1 MCARGCRGSRSTK
14 AMDTP
19 EKLVSFE
26 TLITD
31 LEISLQGQHISS
43 LNLSPMTPPPPPVR
57 LTEQTHQELGFSLN
71 DFPLISCFI
80 REFFFFFEPLLLFF
94 FWGVMDSF
102 DFDFKWCWSRWWSLV
117 TSSHLG
123 NEAFP
128 SKPSRIWYY
137 FSVLGDLD
145 AEISP
150 ENEASPITDL
160 ASFRA
165 VGESIWNLTVSFF
178 F

>member
-80 REFFFFFEPLLLFF
+80 REFFFYLNLCCCFSLEVLWILLILISN
-94 FWGVMDSF
+94 GVDRG
-102 DFDFKWCWSRWWSLV
+102 DDRWSPRLIWEMRHFLQN
-117 TSSHLG
+117 HQGFGIIL
-123 NEAFP
+123 AF
-128 SKPSRIWYY
+128 
-137 FSVLGDLD
+137 L
-145 AEISP
+145 E
-150 ENEASPITDL
+150 T
-160 ASFRA
+160 
-165 VGESIWNLTVSFF
+165 
-178 F
+178 